1 MADQKPTFQ
10 QMNGCA
16 ACKHTA
22 DAGPDGVQAAAL
34 GKGYWCKKLGKPVDA
49 KDGSACPSWEYAA

>member
-16 ACKHTA
+16 ACAQATDKDPSGT
-22 DAGPDGVQAAAL
+22 PAAAL
-34 GKGYWCKKLGKPVDA
+34 GKGFWCKKMGKGVDA
-49 KDGSACPSWEYAA
+49 KDGSACPSWEYAG